1 MPAFVLSIPAQP
13 LGNGWTRTWHCRYPN
28 RMHSYYEA
36 TVTRCAGCT
45 SAYAPLTGRRSANVC
60 IIGGGLAG
68 LSTALGLAER
78 GVADVAV
85 LEAQQVG
92 FGASGRNGGF
102 VFGGYSLD
110 CADLLK
116 TLGPARARE
125 LYTLTTDA
133 VDLMRK
139 RIQRYRIDCDATDA
153 GVILANWFDEPAR
166 LETQRRL
173 MRDSFGVEWET
184 VAAAPLASQLKTS
197 RYHGGLFERN
207 AFHFH
212 PLKYVLGVAG
222 AAAAAG
228 VQIHE
233 KSPVVR
239 LQREGAGFV
248 VHTPHGALEARHVV
262 MAGGGYA
269 RNVYATV
276 ERAVLPIA
284 TYVMAT
290 EPLGARLNDAIDTKA
305 AVYDTR
311 FAFDYYRPLPDT
323 RILWGGRISVRDR
336 APEVIARLLR
346 RDLLK
351 VYPQLHDV
359 RIEHAWGGLM
369 SYARHKMPQIG
380 RSTDGVWHTVGF
392 GGHGM
397 APTTVSGELL
407 AAAISGERPVPEAF
421 AAFGLTPT
429 YGALGLAAAQLTYTA
444 MQMRDA
450 LAARRPSTRS
460 TP

>member
-1 MPAFVLSIPAQP
+1 MQSF
-13 LGNGWTRTWHCRYPN
+13 
-28 RMHSYYEA
+28 YEA
-36 TVTRCAGCT
+36 TVTRCC
-45 SAYAPLTGRRSANVC
+45 AYAPLNGRRSADVC
-60 IIGGGLAG
+60 IVGGGLAG

-78 GVADVAV
+78 GVEDVVV
-85 LEAQQVG
+85 LEARQVG

-116 TLGPARARE
+116 TLGPLRARE

-139 RIQRYRIDCDATDA
+139 RIAHYRIDCDATDA

-166 LETQRRL
+166 LDSQRRL
-173 MRDSFGVEWET
+173 MRDSFGVDWEPLGADEL
-184 VAAAPLASQLKTS
+184 AAQLHTR

-212 PLKYVLGVAG
+212 PLKYVLGVA
-222 AAAAAG
+222 AAAARAG
-228 VQIHE
+228 VTIHE
-233 KSPVVR
+233 NSPVVS
-239 LQREGAGFV
+239 LQRDGAGFV
-248 VHTPHGALEARHVV
+248 VQTSQGALEARHVV

-269 RNVYATV
+269 RNVYARV

-290 EPLGARLNDAIDTKA
+290 EPLGARLSDAIATRA
-305 AVYDTR
+305 AIYDTR

-336 APEVIARLLR
+336 EPPAIARLLR
-346 RDLLK
+346 QDLLK

-380 RSTDGVWHTVGF
+380 RSADGVWYAVGF

-407 AAAISGERPVPEAF
+407 AAAIAGERPVPDAF
-421 AAFGLTPT
+421 ATFGLTRT
-429 YGALGLAAAQLTYTA
+429 YGALGLAAAQLTYSA
-444 MQMRDA
+444 MQTRDA
-450 LAARRPSTRS
+450 WAARRRPARPSR
-460 TP
+460 

>member
-1 MPAFVLSIPAQP
+1 MMQSF
-13 LGNGWTRTWHCRYPN
+13 
-28 RMHSYYEA
+28 YEA
-36 TVTRCAGCT
+36 TVVRPERVRLSGKRA
-45 SAYAPLTGRRSANVC
+45 ADVC

-68 LSTALGLAER
+68 LSTAIGLVER
-78 GVADVAV
+78 GVRDVVV

-110 CADLLK
+110 CADLLRI
-116 TLGPARARE
+116 LGAARARE
-125 LYTLTTDA
+125 LYALTTDA
-133 VDLMRK
+133 VDLMQR
-139 RIQRYRIDCDATDA
+139 RITRYGIECDATHA

-173 MRDSFGVEWET
+173 MKDSFGVDWEPVDPAT
-184 VAAAPLASQLKTS
+184 
-197 RYHGGLFERN
+197 
-207 AFHFH
+207 
-212 PLKYVLGVAG
+212 PLKYVLGVATAVATAG
-222 AAAAAG
+222 A
-228 VQIHE
+228 QIYEH
-233 KSPVVR
+233 SPVVR
-239 LQREGAGFV
+239 LQRQGSGFLVETAEGAV
-248 VHTPHGALEARHVV
+248 EARHVV

-269 RNVYATV
+269 RNVYPRV

-290 EPLGARLNDAIDTKA
+290 EPLGARLKEAIDTA
-305 AVYDTR
+305 AAIYDTR

-323 RILWGGRISVRDR
+323 RIVWGGRISILNREPQ
-336 APEVIARLLR
+336 AIARLLR

-380 RSTDGVWHTVGF
+380 QSADGVWYAVGF

-407 AAAISGERPVPEAF
+407 AAAIAGERPVPEAF
-421 AAFGLTPT
+421 AAFGLTHT
-429 YGALGLAAAQLTYTA
+429 FGTLGLAAAQLTYTT
-444 MQMRDA
+444 MQARDA
-450 LAARRPSTRS
+450 LAARRRARS
-460 TP
+460 

>member
-1 MPAFVLSIPAQP
+1 MQSF
-13 LGNGWTRTWHCRYPN
+13 
-28 RMHSYYEA
+28 YEA
-36 TVTRCAGCT
+36 TVSRP
-45 SAYAPLTGRRSANVC
+45 SVHAPFDGRRSVNVC

-78 GVADVAV
+78 GVTDVTV

-116 TLGPARARE
+116 TLGPVHARE

-133 VDLMRK
+133 VDLMRQ
-139 RIQRYRIDCDATDA
+139 RIQRYPIDCDATDA

-166 LETQRRL
+166 LDAQRRL
-173 MRDSFGVEWET
+173 MRDGFGVDWEP
-184 VAAAPLASQLKTS
+184 VAASQLASQLKTD
-197 RYHGGLFERN
+197 RYYGGLFERN

-212 PLKYVLGVAG
+212 PLKYVLGVA
-222 AAAAAG
+222 AAAARAG
-228 VQIHE
+228 VRIHE
-233 KSPVVR
+233 QSPVVR
-239 LQREGAGFV
+239 LQRDGAGFV
-248 VHTPHGALEARHVV
+248 VHTPHGVLDAQHVV

-269 RNVYATV
+269 RKVYAKV

-290 EPLGARLNDAIDTKA
+290 EPLGARLSDALDTRA

-336 APEVIARLLR
+336 APDTIARLLR

-351 VYPQLHDV
+351 VYPQLRDV

-380 RSTDGVWHTVGF
+380 RSVDGVWYAVGF

-407 AAAISGERPVPEAF
+407 AAAIAGERPVPDAF
-421 AAFGLTPT
+421 ATFGLTPT
-429 YGALGLAAAQLTYTA
+429 FGALGLAAAQLTYTA
-444 MQMRDA
+444 MQTRDA
-450 LAARRPSTRS
+450 LAERRRPTRPAS
-460 TP
+460 

>member
-1 MPAFVLSIPAQP
+1 MQSF
-13 LGNGWTRTWHCRYPN
+13 
-28 RMHSYYEA
+28 YEA
-36 TVTRCAGCT
+36 TVTRS
-45 SAYAPLTGRRSANVC
+45 SAYAPLNGRRSAHVC
-60 IIGGGLAG
+60 IVGGGLAG

-78 GVADVAV
+78 GVEDVVV

-116 TLGPARARE
+116 TLGPTRARE
-125 LYTLTTDA
+125 LYALTTDA
-133 VDLMRK
+133 VELMRK
-139 RIQRYRIDCDATDA
+139 RIARYRIDCDATDA

-166 LETQRRL
+166 LEAQRRL
-173 MRDSFGVEWET
+173 MRDSFGVDWEPI
-184 VAAAPLASQLKTS
+184 AANQLAAQLKTS

-212 PLKYVLGVAG
+212 PLKYVVGV
-222 AAAAAG
+222 AAAAAQAG
-228 VQIHE
+228 VTIHE
-233 KSPVVR
+233 RSPAVSLR
-239 LQREGAGFV
+239 RDGAGFV
-248 VHTPHGALEARHVV
+248 VETPQGALDARHVV

-269 RNVYATV
+269 RNVYARV

-290 EPLGARLNDAIDTKA
+290 EPLGERLHDAIATRA
-305 AVYDTR
+305 AIYDTR

-336 APEVIARLLR
+336 EPEAIARLLR
-346 RDLLK
+346 QDLLK
-351 VYPQLHDV
+351 VYPQLRDV

-380 RSTDGVWHTVGF
+380 QSTDGVWYAVGF

-407 AAAISGERPVPEAF
+407 AAAISGERPVPDAF
-421 AAFGLTPT
+421 ATFGLART
-429 YGALGLAAAQLTYTA
+429 YGPLGLAAAQLTYTA
-444 MQMRDA
+444 MQTRDA
-450 LAARRPSTRS
+450 LAARRRPTR
-460 TP
+460 PVA

>member
-1 MPAFVLSIPAQP
+1 MSNRFEVQALSD
-13 LGNGWTRTWHCRYPN
+13 GWTRARHCRYPS
-28 RMHSYYEA
+28 RMQSFYEA
-36 TVTRCAGCT
+36 TVTRSDGHP
-45 SAYAPLTGRRSANVC
+45 SAYAPLTGRRSVNVC

-78 GVADVAV
+78 GVTDVAV
-85 LEAQQVG
+85 LETEQVG

-139 RIQRYRIDCDATDA
+139 RIRRYRIDCDVTDA

-173 MRDSFGVEWET
+173 MRDSFGVEWEP
-184 VAAAPLASQLKTS
+184 VAAAELASQLKTS

-212 PLKYVLGVAG
+212 PLKYVLGVAN
-222 AAAAAG
+222 AAANAG

-239 LQREGAGFV
+239 LELEGSDFV
-248 VHTPHGALEARHVV
+248 VHTPHGALDARHVV

-269 RNVYATV
+269 RNVYPRV

-290 EPLGARLNDAIDTKA
+290 EPLGARLKDAMDTRA

-336 APEVIARLLR
+336 SPDIIARLLR

-380 RSTDGVWHTVGF
+380 RSTDGIWYAVGF

-407 AAAISGERPVPEAF
+407 AAAISGERPVPDAF

-429 YGALGLAAAQLTYTA
+429 YGALGLAAAQLSYTA
-444 MQMRDA
+444 MQTRDA
-450 LAARRPSTRS
+450 LAARRPSNRS
-460 TP
+460 AP

>member
-1 MPAFVLSIPAQP
+1 MQSF
-13 LGNGWTRTWHCRYPN
+13 
-28 RMHSYYEA
+28 YEA
-36 TVTRCAGCT
+36 SVVRSAGRA
-45 SAYAPLTGRRSANVC
+45 SAYAPLTGRRSVDVC
-60 IIGGGLAG
+60 IMGGGLAG

-78 GVADVAV
+78 GVAGIAV
-85 LEAQQVG
+85 LEAEQVG

-139 RIQRYRIDCDATDA
+139 RIQRYHIDCDVTDA

-166 LETQRRL
+166 LDTQRRL
-173 MRDSFGVEWET
+173 MRDSFGVEWEP
-184 VAAAPLASQLKTS
+184 VAAAALASQLKTS

-212 PLKYVLGVAG
+212 PLKYVLGVAD
-222 AAAAAG
+222 AAANAG
-228 VQIHE
+228 VRIHE

-239 LQREGAGFV
+239 LERDGAGFV

-269 RNVYATV
+269 RNVYARV

-284 TYVMAT
+284 TYVIAT
-290 EPLGARLNDAIDTKA
+290 EPLGARLKDAIDTRA

-323 RILWGGRISVRDR
+323 RILWGGRISVHERD
-336 APEVIARLLR
+336 PDSIARLLR
-346 RDLLK
+346 HDLLK

-359 RIEHAWGGLM
+359 RIEYAWGGLM

-380 RSTDGVWHTVGF
+380 RSEDGVWYAVGF

-407 AAAISGERPVPEAF
+407 AAAISGERPVPDAF
-421 AAFGLTPT
+421 AAFGLTRA

-444 MQMRDA
+444 MQARDA
-450 LAARRPSTRS
+450 LASPRPSTRS
-460 TP
+460 PRSTP

>member
-1 MPAFVLSIPAQP
+1 MQSF
-13 LGNGWTRTWHCRYPN
+13 
-28 RMHSYYEA
+28 YEA
-36 TVTRCAGCT
+36 TVTRPGRERL
-45 SAYAPLTGRRSANVC
+45 SGRRSAGVC
-60 IIGGGLAG
+60 VIGGGLAG

-78 GVADVAV
+78 GVRDVAV
-85 LEAQQVG
+85 VEAQQVG

-110 CADLLK
+110 CADLLN
-116 TLGPARARE
+116 TLGPRARE
-125 LYTLTTDA
+125 LYALTTDA
-133 VDLMRK
+133 VDLMRE
-139 RIQRYRIDCDATDA
+139 RIRRYRIDCDATYA
-153 GVILANWFDEPAR
+153 GVILANWFDDPAR
-166 LETQRRL
+166 LDTQRRL
-173 MRDSFGVEWET
+173 MRDAFGVDWEPLT
-184 VAAAPLASQLKTS
+184 RADLAARLHTA

-212 PLKYVLGVAG
+212 PLKYVLGVAD
-222 AAAAAG
+222 AAASAG
-228 VQIHE
+228 VQIYE
-233 KSPVVR
+233 QSPVLGLNR
-239 LQREGAGFV
+239 DGAGFV
-248 VHTPHGALEARHVV
+248 VHTRHGVIDARHVV

-269 RNVYATV
+269 RRLYRPVA
-276 ERAVLPIA
+276 RAVLPIA

-290 EPLGARLNDAIDTKA
+290 EPLGARLKDAIDSNA

-336 APEVIARLLR
+336 APDAIARLLK

-351 VYPQLHDV
+351 VYPQLRDV
-359 RIEHAWGGLM
+359 RIDHAWGGLM

-380 RSTDGVWHTVGF
+380 RHADGVWYAVGF

-407 AAAISGERPVPEAF
+407 AAAIAGERPVPDAF
-421 AAFGLTPT
+421 ATFGLTPA

-444 MQMRDA
+444 MQTRDA
-450 LAARRPSTRS
+450 LSARRVAPRK
-460 TP
+460 PRV

>member
-1 MPAFVLSIPAQP
+1 MQSF
-13 LGNGWTRTWHCRYPN
+13 
-28 RMHSYYEA
+28 YEA
-36 TVTRCAGCT
+36 TVTRAAAHS
-45 SAYAPLTGRRSANVC
+45 SAYAPLTGRRSVNVC

-78 GVADVAV
+78 GVTDVAV
-85 LEAQQVG
+85 LEAEQVG

-125 LYTLTTDA
+125 LYALTTDA
-133 VDLMRK
+133 VDLMRQ
-139 RIQRYRIDCDATDA
+139 RIQCYRIDCDVTDA

-166 LETQRRL
+166 LDTQRRL
-173 MRDSFGVEWET
+173 MRDSFGVEWEP
-184 VAAAPLASQLKTS
+184 VAPAELASQLKTN

-212 PLKYVLGVAG
+212 PLKYVLGVAS
-222 AAAAAG
+222 AAANAG

-239 LQREGAGFV
+239 FERDGAGFV
-248 VHTPHGALEARHVV
+248 VHTPQGALEARHVV

-269 RNVYATV
+269 RNVYAQV

-290 EPLGARLNDAIDTKA
+290 EPLGARLKDAMDTRA

-336 APEVIARLLR
+336 APDDIARLLR

-380 RSTDGVWHTVGF
+380 RSTDGVWYAVGF

-421 AAFGLTPT
+421 AAFGLTRT

-444 MQMRDA
+444 MQTRDA
-450 LAARRPSTRS
+450 LAARRTSARPA
-460 TP
+460 P

>member
-1 MPAFVLSIPAQP
+1 MQSF
-13 LGNGWTRTWHCRYPN
+13 
-28 RMHSYYEA
+28 YEA
-36 TVTRCAGCT
+36 TVTRPST
-45 SAYAPLTGRRSANVC
+45 YAPLAGQRSAPVC

-78 GVADVAV
+78 GVGEVVV

-116 TLGPARARE
+116 SLGPAHARE

-133 VDLMRK
+133 VDLMRQ
-139 RIQRYRIDCDATDA
+139 RIARYRIDCDATDA

-166 LETQRRL
+166 LDAQRRL
-173 MRDSFGVEWET
+173 MRESFGVEWEP
-184 VAAAPLASQLKTS
+184 VPAAQLASQLKTR

-212 PLKYVLGVAG
+212 PLKYVLGVAD
-222 AAAAAG
+222 AAARAG
-228 VQIHE
+228 VTIHE
-233 KSPVVR
+233 HSPVVR
-239 LQREGAGFV
+239 LQRAGAGFV
-248 VHTPHGALEARHVV
+248 VHTPQGALDARHVV

-269 RNVYATV
+269 RNVYARV

-290 EPLGARLNDAIDTKA
+290 EPLGARLHDAIDTRA

-336 APEVIARLLR
+336 SPDTIARLLR

-351 VYPQLHDV
+351 VYPQLRDV
-359 RIEHAWGGLM
+359 RIEYAWGGLM

-380 RSTDGVWHTVGF
+380 RSADGVWYAVGF

-407 AAAISGERPVPEAF
+407 AAAIAGERPVPDAF
-421 AAFGLTPT
+421 ARFGLTPAF
-429 YGALGLAAAQLTYTA
+429 GALGLAAAQLTYTT
-444 MQMRDA
+444 MQTRDA
-450 LAARRPSTRS
+450 LAARRRPTRS
-460 TP
+460 VV

>member
-1 MPAFVLSIPAQP
+1 MQSF
-13 LGNGWTRTWHCRYPN
+13 
-28 RMHSYYEA
+28 YEA
-36 TVTRCAGCT
+36 TVDRWSGH
-45 SAYAPLTGRRSANVC
+45 SSGHSSNYAPLTGRRSVNVC
-60 IIGGGLAG
+60 IMGGGLAG

-78 GVADVAV
+78 GVADIAV
-85 LEAQQVG
+85 LEAEQVG

-116 TLGPARARE
+116 TLGPVRARE

-139 RIQRYRIDCDATDA
+139 RIQRYRIDCDVTDA

-166 LETQRRL
+166 LDKQRRL
-173 MRDSFGVEWET
+173 MRDSFGVEWEP
-184 VAAAPLASQLKTS
+184 VAAAELASQLKTS

-222 AAAAAG
+222 AAANAG

-239 LQREGAGFV
+239 LERSGARRGGARPNDAQHEGAGFV

-269 RNVYATV
+269 RSVYAPV

-290 EPLGARLNDAIDTKA
+290 EPLGARLKEAMDTRA

-336 APEVIARLLR
+336 APDIIARLLR

-359 RIEHAWGGLM
+359 SIEYAWGGLM

-380 RSTDGVWHTVGF
+380 RSTDGVWYATGF

-407 AAAISGERPVPEAF
+407 AAAISGERPVPDTF
-421 AAFGLTPT
+421 ATFGLTPA

-444 MQMRDA
+444 MQTRDA
-450 LAARRPSTRS
+450 LAARRPSPRP

>member
-1 MPAFVLSIPAQP
+1 MLMQSF
-13 LGNGWTRTWHCRYPN
+13 
-28 RMHSYYEA
+28 YEA
-36 TVTRCAGCT
+36 TVTRPEHAR
-45 SAYAPLTGRRSANVC
+45 LTGRRSAQVC
-60 IIGGGLAG
+60 IVGGGLAG
-68 LSTALGLAER
+68 LSTALGLVER
-78 GVADVAV
+78 GVRDVVV
-85 LEAQQVG
+85 LEAKQMG

-116 TLGPARARE
+116 ALGAQRARE

-133 VDLMRK
+133 VDLMRA
-139 RIQRYRIDCDATDA
+139 RIQRYHIDCDATHA

-166 LETQRRL
+166 LDTQRRL
-173 MRDSFGVEWET
+173 MKDAFGVDWT
-184 VAAAPLASQLKTS
+184 PLTEAELADRLKS
-197 RYHGGLFERN
+197 RRYHGGLLEHN

-212 PLKYVLGVAG
+212 PLKYVLGVAR
-222 AAAAAG
+222 AAVAAG
-228 VQIHE
+228 ADLYEH
-233 KSPVVR
+233 SPVVS
-239 LQREGAGFV
+239 LEREGNGFLV
-248 VHTPHGALEARHVV
+248 KTAEGAIDAQHVV

-269 RNVYATV
+269 RNVYRRV
-276 ERAVLPIA
+276 ERAVLPVA

-290 EPLGARLNDAIDTKA
+290 EPLGARLKEAIDCA
-305 AVYDTR
+305 SAVYDTR

-323 RILWGGRISVRDR
+323 RILWGGRISIRDR
-336 APEVIARLLR
+336 EPEAIARLLR

-359 RIEHAWGGLM
+359 RVDHAWGGLM

-380 RSTDGVWHTVGF
+380 QSADGVWYAVGF

-421 AAFGLTPT
+421 GNFGLTRT
-429 YGALGLAAAQLTYTA
+429 LGALGLAAAQLTYTT
-444 MQMRDA
+444 MQTRDA
-450 LAARRPSTRS
+450 LAARNRPPR
-460 TP
+460 

>member
-1 MPAFVLSIPAQP
+1 MQSF
-13 LGNGWTRTWHCRYPN
+13 
-28 RMHSYYEA
+28 YEA
-36 TVTRCAGCT
+36 TVTRAAAHS
-45 SAYAPLTGRRSANVC
+45 SAYAPLTGRRSVNVC
-60 IIGGGLAG
+60 IMGGGLAG

-78 GVADVAV
+78 GVTDVAV
-85 LEAQQVG
+85 LEAEQVG

-125 LYTLTTDA
+125 LYALTTDA
-133 VDLMRK
+133 VDLMRQ
-139 RIQRYRIDCDATDA
+139 RIQCYRIDCDVTDA

-166 LETQRRL
+166 LDTQRRL
-173 MRDSFGVEWET
+173 MRDSFGVEWEP
-184 VAAAPLASQLKTS
+184 VAPAELASQLKTN

-212 PLKYVLGVAG
+212 PLKYVLGVAS
-222 AAAAAG
+222 AAANAG

-239 LQREGAGFV
+239 FERDGAGFV
-248 VHTPHGALEARHVV
+248 VHTPQGALEARHVV

-269 RNVYATV
+269 RNVYAQV

-290 EPLGARLNDAIDTKA
+290 EPLGARLKDAIDTRA

-336 APEVIARLLR
+336 APDDIARLLR

-380 RSTDGVWHTVGF
+380 RSTDGVWYAVGF

-421 AAFGLTPT
+421 AAFGLTRT

-444 MQMRDA
+444 MQTRDA
-450 LAARRPSTRS
+450 LAARRTSARPA
-460 TP
+460 P

>member
-1 MPAFVLSIPAQP
+1 MQ
-13 LGNGWTRTWHCRYPN
+13 
-28 RMHSYYEA
+28 SYYEA
-36 TVTRCAGCT
+36 TVTRSSEYT
-45 SAYAPLTGRRSANVC
+45 PLTGRRSANVC
-60 IIGGGLAG
+60 IVGGGLAG

-78 GVADVAV
+78 GVADVTV

-116 TLGPARARE
+116 TLGPVRARE
-125 LYTLTTDA
+125 LYSLTTDA

-139 RIQRYRIDCDATDA
+139 RIQRYGIECDSTDA
-153 GVILANWFDEPAR
+153 GVILANWFAEPAR
-166 LETQRRL
+166 LESQRRL
-173 MRDSFGVEWET
+173 MRDSFGVEWEPLP
-184 VAAAPLASQLKTS
+184 AAQLATQLRTS

-212 PLKYVLGVAG
+212 PLKYVLGVA
-222 AAAAAG
+222 AAAASAG
-228 VQIHE
+228 VRIHE
-233 KSPVVR
+233 TSPVMR
-239 LQREGAGFV
+239 LQRDGAGFL
-248 VHTPHGALEARHVV
+248 VHTSDGAIEARHVV

-269 RNVYATV
+269 RNVYAKV

-290 EPLGARLNDAIDTKA
+290 EPLGARLKDALDTRA

-336 APEVIARLLR
+336 SPDAIAQLLR

-380 RSTDGVWHTVGF
+380 RSADGVWYAVGF

-407 AAAISGERPVPEAF
+407 AAAIAGERPVPEAF
-421 AAFGLTPT
+421 AAFGLTPA

-444 MQMRDA
+444 MQTRDA
-450 LAARRPSTRS
+450 FAARRRTNRPA
-460 TP
+460 P

>member
-1 MPAFVLSIPAQP
+1 MDNF
-13 LGNGWTRTWHCRYPN
+13 
-28 RMHSYYEA
+28 YEA
-36 TVTRCAGCT
+36 TVARP
-45 SAYAPLTGRRSANVC
+45 SAYAPLAGRHSVDVC
-60 IIGGGLAG
+60 IVGGGLAG

-78 GVADVAV
+78 GVANVAV
-85 LEAQQVG
+85 LEARQVG

-116 TLGPARARE
+116 TLGAVRARE
-125 LYTLTTDA
+125 LYALTTDA
-133 VDLMRK
+133 VDLMRA
-139 RIQRYRIDCDATDA
+139 RIARYRIDCDATDV

-166 LETQRRL
+166 LDAQRRL
-173 MRDSFGVEWET
+173 MRDSFGVDWEPLT
-184 VAAAPLASQLKTS
+184 ADQLASQLKTR

-212 PLKYVLGVAG
+212 PLKYVLGVAN
-222 AAAAAG
+222 AAANAG
-228 VQIHE
+228 VRIHE
-233 KSPVVR
+233 QSPVVR
-239 LQREGAGFV
+239 LQREGAGFM
-248 VHTPHGALEARHVV
+248 VHTPQGAIDARHVV

-269 RNVYATV
+269 RNVHAKV

-290 EPLGARLNDAIDTKA
+290 EPLGARLQDAIDTRA

-359 RIEHAWGGLM
+359 RIDYAWGGLM

-380 RSTDGVWHTVGF
+380 RGADGVWHAVGF

-407 AAAISGERPVPEAF
+407 AAAIAGERPVPEAF
-421 AAFGLTPT
+421 AAFGLTPA

-444 MQMRDA
+444 MQTRDA
-450 LAARRPSTRS
+450 LAARRRLSRRPH
-460 TP
+460 

>member
-1 MPAFVLSIPAQP
+1 MQ
-13 LGNGWTRTWHCRYPN
+13 
-28 RMHSYYEA
+28 SYYEA
-36 TVTRCAGCT
+36 TVSRPSTYT
-45 SAYAPLTGRRSANVC
+45 PLTGQRSANVC

-78 GVADVAV
+78 GITDVV
-85 LEAQQVG
+85 VVEAQQAG

-116 TLGPARARE
+116 ALGPARARE
-125 LYTLTTDA
+125 LYGLTTDA

-139 RIQRYRIDCDATDA
+139 RIARYQIDCEATDA

-173 MRDSFGVEWET
+173 MRDSFGVDWEPLT
-184 VAAAPLASQLKTS
+184 PAQLAAQLKTR

-222 AAAAAG
+222 AAASQG
-228 VQIHE
+228 VTIHE
-233 KSPVVR
+233 HSPVVR
-239 LQREGAGFV
+239 LQGDGAGFR
-248 VHTPHGALEARHVV
+248 VHTPQGTLEARHVV

-269 RNVYATV
+269 RNVYARV

-290 EPLGARLNDAIDTKA
+290 EPLGARLEDAIDTRA

-323 RILWGGRISVRDR
+323 RILWGGRISIRDR
-336 APEVIARLLR
+336 SPDAIARLLR
-346 RDLLK
+346 QDLLK
-351 VYPQLHDV
+351 VYPQLDDV
-359 RIEHAWGGLM
+359 RIDYAWGGLM

-380 RSTDGVWHTVGF
+380 RSADGVWYAVGF

-407 AAAISGERPVPEAF
+407 AAAIAGERPVPDAF
-421 AAFGLTPT
+421 ATFGLTRA
-429 YGALGLAAAQLTYTA
+429 YGALGLAAAQLTYTT
-444 MQMRDA
+444 MQTRDA
-450 LAARRPSTRS
+450 FAARRRPAR
-460 TP
+460 PVA

>member
-1 MPAFVLSIPAQP
+1 MQSF
-13 LGNGWTRTWHCRYPN
+13 
-28 RMHSYYEA
+28 YEA
-36 TVTRCAGCT
+36 TVTRAAAHS
-45 SAYAPLTGRRSANVC
+45 SAYAPLTGRRSVNVC
-60 IIGGGLAG
+60 IMGGGLAG

-78 GVADVAV
+78 GVTDVAV
-85 LEAQQVG
+85 LEAEQVG

-125 LYTLTTDA
+125 LYALTTDA
-133 VDLMRK
+133 VDLMRQ
-139 RIQRYRIDCDATDA
+139 RIQCYRIDCDVTDA

-166 LETQRRL
+166 LDTQRRL
-173 MRDSFGVEWET
+173 MRDSFGVEWEP
-184 VAAAPLASQLKTS
+184 VAPAELASQLKTN

-212 PLKYVLGVAG
+212 PLKYVLGVAS
-222 AAAAAG
+222 AAANAG

-239 LQREGAGFV
+239 FERDGAGFV
-248 VHTPHGALEARHVV
+248 VHTPQGALEARHVV

-269 RNVYATV
+269 RNVYAQV

-290 EPLGARLNDAIDTKA
+290 EPLGARLKDAMDTRA

-336 APEVIARLLR
+336 APDDIARLLR

-380 RSTDGVWHTVGF
+380 RSTDGVWYAVGF

-421 AAFGLTPT
+421 AAFGLTRT

-444 MQMRDA
+444 MQTRDA
-450 LAARRPSTRS
+450 LAARRTSARPA
-460 TP
+460 P

>member
-1 MPAFVLSIPAQP
+1 MQSF
-13 LGNGWTRTWHCRYPN
+13 
-28 RMHSYYEA
+28 YEA
-36 TVTRCAGCT
+36 TVTRAAAHA
-45 SAYAPLTGRRSANVC
+45 SAYAPLTGRRSVNVC
-60 IIGGGLAG
+60 IMGGGLAG

-78 GVADVAV
+78 GVADIAV
-85 LEAQQVG
+85 LEAEQVG

-125 LYTLTTDA
+125 LYALTTDA
-133 VDLMRK
+133 VDLMRQ
-139 RIQRYRIDCDATDA
+139 RIQRYRIDCDVTDA

-166 LETQRRL
+166 LDTQRRL
-173 MRDSFGVEWET
+173 MRDSFGVEWEP
-184 VAAAPLASQLKTS
+184 VAAAELASQLKTS

-222 AAAAAG
+222 AAANAG

-239 LQREGAGFV
+239 FEPDGAGFV
-248 VHTPHGALEARHVV
+248 VHTPEGALEARHVV

-269 RNVYATV
+269 RNVYAQV

-290 EPLGARLNDAIDTKA
+290 EPLGARLKDAMDTRA

-323 RILWGGRISVRDR
+323 RILWGGRISIRDR
-336 APEVIARLLR
+336 APDVIARLLQ

-380 RSTDGVWHTVGF
+380 RSTDGVWYAVGF

-407 AAAISGERPVPEAF
+407 AAAISGERPVPDAF
-421 AAFGLTPT
+421 AAFGLTRT

-444 MQMRDA
+444 MQTRDA
-450 LAARRPSTRS
+450 LAARRPSTR
-460 TP
+460 PAP

>member
-1 MPAFVLSIPAQP
+1 MQSF
-13 LGNGWTRTWHCRYPN
+13 
-28 RMHSYYEA
+28 YEA
-36 TVTRCAGCT
+36 TVVRPERASLSGKR
-45 SAYAPLTGRRSANVC
+45 AADVC

-68 LSTALGLAER
+68 LSTALGLVER
-78 GVADVAV
+78 GVRDVVV

-116 TLGPARARE
+116 ILGPARARE

-133 VDLMRK
+133 VDLMRQ
-139 RIQRYRIDCDATDA
+139 RIVRYGIDCDDTHA

-173 MRDSFGVEWET
+173 MKDSFDVEWEPLD
-184 VAAAPLASQLKTS
+184 AATLATQLKTR
-197 RYHGGLFERN
+197 RYHGGLLERN

-212 PLKYVLGVAG
+212 PLKYVLGVA
-222 AAAAAG
+222 AAVAAAG
-228 VQIHE
+228 AQIYEH
-233 KSPVVR
+233 SPVIR
-239 LQREGAGFV
+239 LQRQGSGYRVETADGAV
-248 VHTPHGALEARHVV
+248 EAKQVV

-269 RNVYATV
+269 RNIYRQV

-284 TYVMAT
+284 TYVVAT
-290 EPLGARLNDAIDTKA
+290 EPLGERLKDAIDTA
-305 AVYDTR
+305 AAIYDTR

-336 APEVIARLLR
+336 EPETIARLLR
-346 RDLLK
+346 ADLLK

-359 RIEHAWGGLM
+359 RVEYAWGGLM

-380 RSTDGVWHTVGF
+380 QSADGVWYAVGF

-407 AAAISGERPVPEAF
+407 AAAIAGERAVPEAF
-421 AAFGLTPT
+421 ATFGLTPT
-429 YGALGLAAAQLTYTA
+429 FGTLGLAAAQLTYTT
-444 MQMRDA
+444 MQVRDA
-450 LAARRPSTRS
+450 WAARRGSPS
-460 TP
+460 

>member
-1 MPAFVLSIPAQP
+1 MQSF
-13 LGNGWTRTWHCRYPN
+13 
-28 RMHSYYEA
+28 YEA
-36 TVTRCAGCT
+36 TVARSTGRS
-45 SAYAPLTGRRSANVC
+45 SAYAPLTGRRSVNVC

-78 GVADVAV
+78 GVADIAV
-85 LEAQQVG
+85 LEAEQVG

-133 VDLMRK
+133 VDLVRK
-139 RIQRYRIDCDATDA
+139 RIQRYRIDCDVTDA

-166 LETQRRL
+166 LDAQRRL
-173 MRDSFGVEWET
+173 MRDSFGVEWEP
-184 VAAAPLASQLKTS
+184 VAAAELASQLKTS

-212 PLKYVLGVAG
+212 PLKYVLGVAD
-222 AAAAAG
+222 AAANAG

-239 LQREGAGFV
+239 LQRDGAQRNGARREGAGFV

-269 RNVYATV
+269 RNVYARV

-290 EPLGARLNDAIDTKA
+290 EPLGARLKDAMDTRA

-336 APEVIARLLR
+336 APDIIARLLR

-359 RIEHAWGGLM
+359 RIEYAWGGLM

-380 RSTDGVWHTVGF
+380 RSTDGVWYAVGF

-407 AAAISGERPVPEAF
+407 AAAISGERPVPDAF
-421 AAFGLTPT
+421 AAFGLAPA

-444 MQMRDA
+444 MQTRDA
-450 LAARRPSTRS
+450 LAARRSSTRS

>member
-1 MPAFVLSIPAQP
+1 MQNF
-13 LGNGWTRTWHCRYPN
+13 
-28 RMHSYYEA
+28 YEA
-36 TVTRCAGCT
+36 TVVRPER
-45 SAYAPLTGRRSANVC
+45 APLSGKRAADVC

-68 LSTALGLAER
+68 LSTALGLVER
-78 GVADVAV
+78 GVREVVV

-116 TLGPARARE
+116 ILGPARARE

-133 VDLMRK
+133 VDLMRQ
-139 RIQRYRIDCDATDA
+139 RIVRYGIDCDDTHA

-166 LETQRRL
+166 LEMQRRL
-173 MRDSFGVEWET
+173 MKDSFDVEWEPLD
-184 VAAAPLASQLKTS
+184 AATLATQLKTR
-197 RYHGGLFERN
+197 RYHGGLLERN

-212 PLKYVLGVAG
+212 PLKYVVGVA
-222 AAAAAG
+222 AAVAAAG
-228 VQIHE
+228 AQIYEH
-233 KSPVVR
+233 SPVVR
-239 LQREGAGFV
+239 LQRQGSGYRVETADGAV
-248 VHTPHGALEARHVV
+248 EARQVV

-269 RNVYATV
+269 RNIYRQV

-284 TYVMAT
+284 TYVVAT
-290 EPLGARLNDAIDTKA
+290 EPLGERLKDAIDTA
-305 AVYDTR
+305 AAIYDTR

-336 APEVIARLLR
+336 EPETIARLLR
-346 RDLLK
+346 ADLLK

-359 RIEHAWGGLM
+359 RVEYAWGGLM

-380 RSTDGVWHTVGF
+380 QSADGVWYAVGF

-407 AAAISGERPVPEAF
+407 AAAIAGERAVPEAF
-421 AAFGLTPT
+421 ATFGLTPT
-429 YGALGLAAAQLTYTA
+429 FGTLGLAAAQLTYTT
-444 MQMRDA
+444 MQVRDA
-450 LAARRPSTRS
+450 WAARRGSPS
-460 TP
+460 

>member
-1 MPAFVLSIPAQP
+1 
-13 LGNGWTRTWHCRYPN
+13 
-28 RMHSYYEA
+28 
-36 TVTRCAGCT
+36 
-45 SAYAPLTGRRSANVC
+45 
-60 IIGGGLAG
+60 
-68 LSTALGLAER
+68 
-78 GVADVAV
+78 
-85 LEAQQVG
+85 
-92 FGASGRNGGF
+92 
-102 VFGGYSLD
+102 
-110 CADLLK
+110 
-116 TLGPARARE
+116 
-125 LYTLTTDA
+125 
-133 VDLMRK
+133 
-139 RIQRYRIDCDATDA
+139 
-153 GVILANWFDEPAR
+153 
-166 LETQRRL
+166 
-173 MRDSFGVEWET
+173 MRDSFGVEWEP
-184 VAAAPLASQLKTS
+184 VAAAELASQLKTS

-212 PLKYVLGVAG
+212 PLKYVLGVAN
-222 AAAAAG
+222 AAANAG

-239 LQREGAGFV
+239 LQLEGSDFV

-269 RNVYATV
+269 RNVYPRV

-290 EPLGARLNDAIDTKA
+290 EPLGARLKDAMDTRA

-336 APEVIARLLR
+336 APDIIARLLR

-380 RSTDGVWHTVGF
+380 RSTDGIWYAVGF

-407 AAAISGERPVPEAF
+407 AAAISGERPVPDAF

-444 MQMRDA
+444 MQTRDA
-450 LAARRPSTRS
+450 LAARRPSSRS

>member
-1 MPAFVLSIPAQP
+1 MQSF
-13 LGNGWTRTWHCRYPN
+13 
-28 RMHSYYEA
+28 YEA
-36 TVTRCAGCT
+36 TVRRSSTH
-45 SAYAPLTGRRSANVC
+45 APLISQHSANVC

-78 GVADVAV
+78 GVANVVV

-110 CADLLK
+110 CAELLK
-116 TLGPARARE
+116 TLGAARARE

-139 RIQRYRIDCDATDA
+139 RIASYDIDCDATDA
-153 GVILANWFDEPAR
+153 GVILANWFDDPAR
-166 LETQRRL
+166 LDTQRRL
-173 MRDSFGVEWET
+173 MRVTFGVDWEP
-184 VAAAPLASQLKTS
+184 VAAAQLASQLKTR

-212 PLKYVLGVAG
+212 PLKYVLGVAD
-222 AAAAAG
+222 AAARAG
-228 VQIHE
+228 VKIHE
-233 KSPVVR
+233 HSPAVR
-239 LQREGAGFV
+239 LQRDGAGFL
-248 VHTPHGALEARHVV
+248 VHTAHGTLETRHVV

-269 RNVYATV
+269 RNVYARV

-290 EPLGARLNDAIDTKA
+290 EPLGPRLSDAIDTRA

-323 RILWGGRISVRDR
+323 RILWGGRISVRER
-336 APEVIARLLR
+336 APETIARLLR

-359 RIEHAWGGLM
+359 RIEYAWGGLM

-380 RSTDGVWHTVGF
+380 RSADGVWYAVGF

-407 AAAISGERPVPEAF
+407 AAAIAGERPVPEAF
-421 AAFGLTPT
+421 AAFGLTPA
-429 YGALGLAAAQLTYTA
+429 YGTLGLAAAQLTYTA
-444 MQMRDA
+444 MQTRDA
-450 LAARRPSTRS
+450 FAARRPRARS
-460 TP
+460 SL

>member
-1 MPAFVLSIPAQP
+1 MQSF
-13 LGNGWTRTWHCRYPN
+13 
-28 RMHSYYEA
+28 YEA
-36 TVTRCAGCT
+36 TVSRPFCYT
-45 SAYAPLTGRRSANVC
+45 PLSGKRSANVC

-68 LSTALGLAER
+68 LSTALALAER
-78 GVADVAV
+78 GIADVVV

-116 TLGPARARE
+116 ALGPARARE
-125 LYTLTTDA
+125 LYALTTDA

-139 RIQRYRIDCDATDA
+139 RIARYRIDCDATDA

-173 MRDSFGVEWET
+173 MRDSFDVDWEPLT
-184 VAAAPLASQLKTS
+184 SAQLASRLKTR

-212 PLKYVLGVAG
+212 PLKYVLGVAH
-222 AAAAAG
+222 AAAG
-228 VQIHE
+228 QGVTLHE
-233 KSPVVR
+233 HSPVIR
-239 LQREGAGFV
+239 LKRDGAAFQV
-248 VHTPHGALEARHVV
+248 STPQGTLDARHVV

-269 RNVYATV
+269 RNVYARV

-284 TYVMAT
+284 TYVIAT
-290 EPLGARLNDAIDTKA
+290 EPLGHRLEDAIDTRA

-323 RILWGGRISVRDR
+323 RILWGGRISIRER
-336 APEVIARLLR
+336 SPEVISRLLR

-351 VYPQLHDV
+351 VYPQLSGV
-359 RIEHAWGGLM
+359 RIDYAWGGLM

-380 RSTDGVWHTVGF
+380 RSTDGVWYAVGF

-407 AAAISGERPVPEAF
+407 AAAIAGERPVPDAF
-421 AAFGLTPT
+421 AAFGLTPA
-429 YGALGLAAAQLTYTA
+429 YGALGLAAAQLTYTT
-444 MQMRDA
+444 MQTRDA
-450 LAARRPSTRS
+450 FAARRQPARS
-460 TP
+460 IV